1 MTVIL
6 GPVLTGSPASK
17 VVDKSTGR
25 VLHKKQILPEGKYS
39 YNGKELDLSADKLK
53 TYVQSFKD
61 KAFDEVPFQF
71 GGSESEHNN
80 DPLRRGGTLVHMEHI
95 PGKGVNGYFDFSAD
109 PQTAAYVEK
118 YPRFGVS
125 PRIELDIER
134 LDGKKFAGAIQHV
147 CGTLVP
153 RVNGM
158 APWEKVELSA
168 SANTSDT
175 EVIDLS
181 AETID
186 LEAPPVIDFLNDKP
200 SLTQEGDAVAQITD
214 EDLATLRQIRE
225 DNSLIEKLAG
235 SMGQQMNQ
243 ELSLSRGGEGG
254 SGGGNAAPVDEEA
267 RRVAA
272 ATQKQVADLRRDL
285 ARSRWETQ
293 AQALVGAGV
302 PPSAIELA
310 RPVMEDPD
318 DHVIELSSGSSTT
331 DKARTLALLEA
342 MKGTIEL
349 GVESGHQVAGLTPSD
364 EKDLE
369 EWARS
374 LGLGSGF

>member
-17 VVDKSTGR
+17 VLDKSTGR
-25 VLHKKQILPEGKYS
+25 VLYKKQILPEGTYDYK
-39 YNGKELDLSADKLK
+39 GTKLDLSADQLK

-71 GGSESEHNN
+71 GGAESEHNN
-80 DPLRRGGTLVHMEHI
+80 DPMRRGGTLAHMEYI

-125 PRIELDIER
+125 PRIELGIKR
-134 LDGKKFAGAIQHV
+134 ADGKTFGGAIQHV

-153 RVNGM
+153 RINGM
-158 APWEKVELSA
+158 APWEKVELGP
-168 SANTSDT
+168 SANTSDA
-175 EVIDLS
+175 EIIDLS
-181 AETID
+181 TETID
-186 LEAPPVIDFLNDKP
+186 LDAPPVIDFLNDKP
-200 SLTQEGDAVAQITD
+200 SLNQEGDAVAQLTD

-225 DNSLIEKLAG
+225 DNALIAKFAVPL
-235 SMGQQMNQ
+235 GQEMTQ
-243 ELSLSRGGEGG
+243 ELSLGTPRTPEL
-254 SGGGNAAPVDEEA
+254 APVDEEA

-272 ATQKQVADLRRDL
+272 ATQKQVDDLRKDL

-310 RPVMEDPD
+310 RPVMEDPN
-318 DHVIELSSGSSTT
+318 DHVIELSSGSNTT

-369 EWARS
+369 EWAGA